1 MIVRMSGVLV
11 GIDTSDPKLAVL
23 ELELPGAGVVHGLEA
38 PGYLAASLGGRVGAP
53 LTVHTMQYLEGSP
66 AGGNLVPRT
75 VAFER
80 PEERE
85 FFELFTSVK
94 GIGMRKALRA
104 LVQPPGLV
112 AEWVERG
119 DAKSL
124 ATLPEVGK
132 RLAETI
138 IAALKGKLGRFV
150 VVSAARSRLPHEA
163 SEAPPAPPGVAAHAE
178 REAIEILIAWGDKP
192 ADAERAVEQLRE
204 SEPGFSAL
212 DGAGIVRAVYRRR
225 GR

>member
-11 GIDTSDPKLAVL
+11 GIDTTDPKLAVL

-38 PGYLAASLGGRVGAP
+38 PGYLAASLGGRVGSP

-80 PEERE
+80 PDERE

-150 VVSAARSRLPHEA
+150 VLGPARSRLPAEA
-163 SEAPPAPPGVAAHAE
+163 TPTPAAVAGHAE
-178 REAIEILIAWGDKP
+178 REAVEILIAWGDKP

-204 SEPGFSAL
+204 SEPGFSEL